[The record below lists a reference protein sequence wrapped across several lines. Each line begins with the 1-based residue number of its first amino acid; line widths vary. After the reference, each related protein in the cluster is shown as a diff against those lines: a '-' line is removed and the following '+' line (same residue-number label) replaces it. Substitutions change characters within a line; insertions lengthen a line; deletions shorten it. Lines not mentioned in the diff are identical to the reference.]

1 MRDANFVPLN
11 RYTMTNNK
19 AKTLTEIASKVAT
32 MKDTKEVENF
42 LRAFMTPKE
51 CDTLCD
57 RYLLIEMLMAGHPQ
71 REISEKLG
79 VSISQISRGSAELQ
93 FGVGR
98 EVFPQIFKD

>member
-1 MRDANFVPLN
+1 
-11 RYTMTNNK
+11 MTKNQVK
-19 AKTLTEIASKVAT
+19 ILQAIAQKVNDF
-32 MKDTKEVENF
+32 KDPKDIENF
-42 LRAFMTPKE
+42 FRAFLTPAE

-57 RYLLIEMLMAGHPQ
+57 RYQLVEMLLAGYPQ

-98 EVFPQIFKD
+98 EVFPKVFPEHQWF

>member
-1 MRDANFVPLN
+1 
-11 RYTMTNNK
+11 MTK
-19 AKTLTEIASKVAT
+19 KEAETLKKIASVVAK
-32 MKDTKEVENF
+32 MESEKEIENF
-42 LRAFMTPKE
+42 FRAFMTPKE
-51 CDTLCD
+51 CHTLCD

-98 EVFPQIFKD
+98 EVFPKIFKA

>member
-1 MRDANFVPLN
+1 
-11 RYTMTNNK
+11 MTKNK
-19 AKTLTEIASKVAT
+19 AQVLKTIAAIVAQ
-32 MKDTKEVENF
+32 MDSEKEVENF

-57 RYLLIEMLMAGHPQ
+57 RYLLIEMLMEGHPQ
-71 REISEKLG
+71 REISKRLG

-98 EVFPQIFKD
+98 EVFPRVFPKTWS

>member
-1 MRDANFVPLN
+1 
-11 RYTMTNNK
+11 MTKNK
-19 AKTLTEIASKVAT
+19 ALVLKKIASIVAKLESE
-32 MKDTKEVENF
+32 KDVENF

-57 RYLLIEMLMAGHPQ
+57 RYLLIEMLMAGTPQ
-71 REISEKLG
+71 RIISEKLG

-98 EVFPQIFKD
+98 EVFPKVFPQP

>member
-1 MRDANFVPLN
+1 
-11 RYTMTNNK
+11 MTKNK
-19 AKTLTEIASKVAT
+19 ALVLKKIAETIAK
-32 MKDTKEVENF
+32 MDNEKDVENF

-57 RYLLIEMLMAGHPQ
+57 RYLLIEMLIAGHPQ
-71 REISEKLG
+71 RIISEKLG

-98 EVFPQIFKD
+98 EVFPKVFPKSWF